1 MPDDQESSGPPR
13 DPGALPPLAERV
25 EALEQTVAGLK
36 RQVDALLAPRSAQAA
51 ARPAPPAPVPA
62 VAPPGA
68 APPVS
73 LPPIA
78 RGGPDLEGV
87 IAGRWLPRVGLVTV
101 TVGISYFLKYSID
114 NDWIGPSGQVALG
127 ILLGAALLAS
137 VPWFVKRGYGPFAD
151 IMTGLGVA
159 ILYLSLW
166 AGGNY
171 YHLFS
176 LDVTFAAM
184 AVVTAGTVGIAMGR
198 NSQPVA
204 VMAMVGGFLS
214 PTLVSTGHDAE
225 IGLFTYL
232 AVLSCGLLL
241 IARARAW
248 WLELPSLVLTQAYFW
263 SWYTDFYSDD
273 KLLVTSAFAA
283 LFFAIFLVLPALGSR
298 QAVRVPFERAI
309 LVPLNAGLCL
319 LAFRA
324 MLWPTYRWPL
334 TAAAL
339 LLAVVHAIMARL
351 APASGGR
358 GARLLYGGVA
368 LTLVTLVIPIRL
380 DGRWVTIA
388 WTIEGAVLMW
398 TGFRVRER
406 SVRAL
411 AFILFAIAV
420 WRLTVFPLPA
430 EVFLLNPRFGAE
442 LVTIVCFAFALWL
455 GRHHAGDVTDAEQ
468 LPLRVLGLAVNV
480 LAVWALTD
488 EARRYFAPAPFSPFD
503 PDAQLAQGL
512 AVSVL
517 WTLYA
522 SGLMFFGVHRAVA
535 GLRWQGLA
543 LFGLTTLKVFLS
555 DLSFLN
561 GFYRIASSIALGV
574 VLLGV
579 SFIYQRSLAA
589 AAPRQRP

>member
-13 DPGALPPLAERV
+13 EPGALPPLAERV
-25 EALEQTVAGLK
+25 EALEQAVAGLK

-51 ARPAPPAPVPA
+51 ARPAPPAAVPA

-184 AVVTAGTVGIAMGR
+184 AVVTAGTVGIAIGR

-380 DGRWVTIA
+380 DGRWVTMA